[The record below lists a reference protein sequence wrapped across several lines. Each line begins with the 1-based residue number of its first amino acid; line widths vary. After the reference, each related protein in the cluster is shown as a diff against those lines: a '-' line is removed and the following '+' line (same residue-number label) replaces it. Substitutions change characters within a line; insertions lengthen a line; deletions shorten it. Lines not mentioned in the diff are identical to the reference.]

1 MDAVD
6 RDLAIRTV
14 LAEAS
19 GQGPD
24 GMAAVAHVI
33 RNRSAVGR
41 YGGKSVG
48 EVVTAKNQFEP
59 WNDVGAGKPND
70 PMGYAP
76 TDPGYQRAAKIV
88 DAVFSGALPDPTRGA
103 THFYA
108 PKAQSDLGR
117 KAPSWAKG
125 QQGLK
130 IGDHMFYAPD
140 GTVSDLS
147 QGLGDIGQNPDA
159 PVPKMAASMSPANM
173 PGASA
178 GPAAGGGATAGGN
191 MSQTDLLRMFM
202 GQMGKPA
209 AATPQ
214 HGAFNQ
220 LLFGP
225 QGWQGKLG
233 QSMPNGLLGALFGGL
248 GGGAAPGATPVA
260 APAGPAAGG
269 MGAPMQL
276 GLPSPTPAP
285 APMPAPAAPA
295 PSGMDVMGAPIGAK
309 PEGPP
314 MLAGAGGAPGG
325 GGSPL
330 SLLGAGSGG
339 GAGGGNPLSLLA
351 SMFGLG

>member
-19 GQGPD
+19 GQGPE

-147 QGLGDIGQNPDA
+147 QGMGEISQNPDA
-159 PVPKMAASMSPANM
+159 ATPKLDPSANM
-173 PGASA
+173 PDAPKMPSLG
-178 GPAAGGGATAGGN
+178 GAAGGAAGSN
-191 MSQTDLLRMFM
+191 MSTTDLLRMFM

-209 AATPQ
+209 ASTPS
-214 HGAFNQ
+214 HGALNQ
-220 LLFGP
+220 LFFGP
-225 QGWQGKLG
+225 QGWQGKIG
-233 QSMPNGLLGALFGGL
+233 QSLPNGLLGALFGGAGGGG
-248 GGGAAPGATPVA
+248 GGGAAPAAATP
-260 APAGPAAGG
+260 GP
-269 MGAPMQL
+269 GAPMQL
-276 GLPSPTPAP
+276 GPAGGAPPAPPPMPSPGPTMTAAGTPAP
-285 APMPAPAAPA
+285 IM
-295 PSGMDVMGAPIGAK
+295 

-314 MLAGAGGAPGG
+314 MLAGMGAGAGGPGAPMSLGG
-325 GGSPL
+325 
-330 SLLGAGSGG
+330 A

>member
-1 MDAVD
+1 MAMDPVD

-19 GQGPD
+19 GQGPE

-108 PKAQSDLGR
+108 PKAQADLGR
-117 KAPSWAKG
+117 KSPSWAAG
-125 QQGLK
+125 QKGLK

-159 PVPKMAASMSPANM
+159 PVPKMAAGTSPANM

-178 GPAAGGGATAGGN
+178 GPAASGGAIAGGN
-191 MSQTDLLRMFM
+191 MSSSDLLRMFM
-202 GQMGKPA
+202 GQMNKPA
-209 AATPQ
+209 ASTPS
-214 HGAFNQ
+214 HGALNQ
-220 LLFGP
+220 LFFGP
-225 QGWQGKLG
+225 QGWQGKVG
-233 QSMPNGLLGALFGGL
+233 QALPNGLLGALFGGGGGG
-248 GGGAAPGATPVA
+248 GGGAAPAAA
-260 APAGPAAGG
+260 APGP
-269 MGAPMQL
+269 GAPMQL
-276 GLPSPTPAP
+276 GPAGGAPPAPSPMPSPGPTMTAAGTPAP
-285 APMPAPAAPA
+285 IM
-295 PSGMDVMGAPIGAK
+295 

-314 MLAGAGGAPGG
+314 LLAGMGAGAGGPM
-325 GGSPL
+325 
-330 SLLGAGSGG
+330 SLGG
-339 GAGGGNPLSLLA
+339 GAGGGNPLNLLA